1 MMNKLTSLEID
12 ALKEL
17 VNIGGGNAAT
27 SISVL
32 IDKPVEMIVPLIKVM
47 NYEELYKNIMSE
59 SEIIYAVTIQVS
71 SQGEGMFLFAL
82 PEGSANVICDMM
94 LPPNF
99 EKSEEMIGSA
109 ITELANILVSSF
121 LNAISQLLD
130 IKLVSSEPNLTID
143 MFGSIISS
151 LYMVFDQFDDEVLII
166 ENEFYYS
173 GKKMD
178 ALLYFI
184 PEVGV
189 LENLFKSIG
198 M

>member
-1 MMNKLTSLEID
+1 MNKLNSLEID

-32 IDKPVEMIVPLIKVM
+32 IDKPVEMVVPLIKVM
-47 NYEELYKNIMSE
+47 EYEELYKKIMPE
-59 SEIIYAVTIQVS
+59 SEVIYAATIQIS
-71 SQGEGMFLFAL
+71 SDGEGMFLFAL
-82 PEGSANVICDMM
+82 PESSASEICDMM
-94 LPPNF
+94 LPPGF
-99 EKSEEMIGSA
+99 EKTDEMIGSA
-109 ITELANILVSSF
+109 IMELSNILVNSF
-121 LNAISQLLD
+121 LNAISQLLNLK
-130 IKLVSSEPNLTID
+130 IVSSDPNLTID

-151 LYMVFDQFDDEVLII
+151 LYMAFDQFDDEILII

>member
-17 VNIGGGNAAT
+17 VNIGGGHAAT

-47 NYEELYKNIMSE
+47 NYEELYKDIMAE

-71 SQGEGMFLFAL
+71 SKGEGMFLFAL
-82 PEGSANVICDMM
+82 PESSASEICDMM
-94 LPPNF
+94 LPPDF

-109 ITELANILVSSF
+109 ITELSNILVNSF
-121 LNAISQLLD
+121 MNSIGQMLEIEFHT
-130 IKLVSSEPNLTID
+130 SEPGLTID